1 MLITDSIS
9 LEQVPGEAF
18 LVSCL
23 QKNINFSINNK
34 IVKKGRLLLFRR
46 FHYFIQISL
55 QTEKGIRENF
65 DLPIPFKVE
74 NYIEEGL
81 LYFDYRL
88 KALEVDS
95 LPNIP
100 DKVHSIYFD
109 KILEMQV
116 VNTYKS
122 VSPSKT

>member
-1 MLITDSIS
+1 M
-9 LEQVPGEAF
+9 PGEAF

-23 QKNINFSINNK
+23 QKNLTFVVNNK

-55 QTEKGIRENF
+55 LNEKSIRENF

-74 NYIEEGL
+74 DYLDEEL

-88 KALEVDS
+88 KSLEVES
-95 LPNIP
+95 LPIIP
-100 DKVHSIYFD
+100 EKVHSVYFD
-109 KILEMQV
+109 KILEIQV

-122 VSPSKT
+122 VSPLKI